1 MPFRGFFVSMLVVS
15 MAVTI
20 PANAFVPMAPLIET
34 ESPQSTSKSGGP
46 GKARDAELPRAADGL
61 SVYRDLGAWIDMF
74 DKWVWDHPRKVVASM
89 ARKGVTTLYLETSN
103 YQKKNDLFR
112 PRALATFIRA
122 AHEKDIAVVAWY
134 VPGFANLKKDL
145 RRTFKAIRFRTDDGQ
160 RFDSFALD
168 IEATVVRD
176 IGRRNRRF
184 SKLAGRIRNRV
195 GNDYKMG
202 AIVPEAGA
210 LYWPSFP
217 YVEAAR
223 HFDVFLPMAYYTFRV
238 SGRTAVRRFIRNNV
252 ETIRERTGKPNVPVH
267 PIGGLGGHGT
277 KAEAEAYVDATRRSG
292 SIGGSFYDF
301 PITTRGEWKALRR
314 LAR

>member
-1 MPFRGFFVSMLVVS
+1 MLVAS
-15 MAVTI
+15 MAVAI
-20 PANAFVPMAPLIET
+20 PANAFVPMALLIET
-34 ESPQSTSKSGGP
+34 ENPRAISKSGDS
-46 GKARDAELPRAADGL
+46 GKARDAELPLAADGIAA
-61 SVYRDLGAWIDMF
+61 YRDLGAWIDMF
-74 DKWVWDHPRKVVASM
+74 DKGVWNHPRKAVESM

-134 VPGFANLKKDL
+134 VPAFANLKKDL
-145 RRTFKAIRFRTDDGQ
+145 RRTLKAIRFQTADGQ

-184 SKLAGRIRNRV
+184 STLATRIRNRV
-195 GNDYKMG
+195 RNDYKMG

-210 LYWPSFP
+210 LYWPNFP
-217 YVEAAR
+217 YREAAR
-223 HFDVFLPMAYYTFRV
+223 HFDVFMPMVYYTFRV

-252 ETIRERTGKPNVPVH
+252 NTIRERTGKPNVPVH
-267 PIGGLGGHGT
+267 PIGGLGGRGT
-277 KAEAEAYVDATRRSG
+277 KAEAEAYVAATKRSG

-301 PITTRGEWKALRR
+301 PITTRGEWRALRR